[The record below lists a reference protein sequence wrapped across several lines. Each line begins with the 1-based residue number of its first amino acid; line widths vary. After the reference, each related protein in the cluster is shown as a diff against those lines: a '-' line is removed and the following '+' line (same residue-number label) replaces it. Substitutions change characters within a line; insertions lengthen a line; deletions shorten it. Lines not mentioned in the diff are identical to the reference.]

1 MVYFPM
7 IEAVPA
13 IPDHI
18 PISPDKLLIDDEAVI
33 IVDDDHAI
41 RDPLKVYLEMQGLK
55 VADLGSAT
63 ELFSFIENHS
73 IALILLDIGL
83 PDMDGLAILPRIV
96 SKHPDI
102 SVIML
107 TGLADLHVAMECLR
121 KGADDYLSKP
131 VQFHEILFVVK
142 KALEKRRL
150 ILENR
155 RYQNRLVQASFRFQL
170 LHQLSIKM
178 NSVYLTTVELDDI
191 LRAVLV
197 GITADEGLGF
207 NRAFLA
213 LFDDDDLAL
222 RGRMAIGPSCREE
235 AGKIWTEMQARHFQ
249 FLDIIHNLASCNH
262 KDHAVNQ
269 IARLLW
275 VPTTDTEHI
284 LVRSAR
290 ERRSFNIQKGRAE
303 VPVSRELINILGED
317 SFVVVP
323 LFSPRKSYGVIIADN
338 LITQRPIGPTDLN
351 DLEIFASQS
360 SLAIEQSHH
369 YADMQNKI
377 QELEILN
384 RELDRNK
391 DLLVEAER
399 YSALG
404 HMAAQ
409 MVHAIKNPLTSLG
422 GTARQLGKRVKD
434 AELQKYISIIVKE
447 SERLERI
454 LDDLFAFVDKKVP
467 ELEKTEL
474 YSLIKTT
481 AMLVQSDLS
490 RSGITLTMDLPEP
503 EPVLNIDARQMKQM
517 LLHLIKN
524 AIDAM
529 PGGGVLY
536 IAVETDSDFV
546 HINVLDTGMGISDSH
561 LSKMTDPFFTT
572 KTYGTGMGLTMVERI
587 VQTHNGTL
595 VLKKRTPSGL
605 NVQINLPLARVT
617 TQVV

>member
-1 MVYFPM
+1 M
-7 IEAVPA
+7 IEAEPF

-18 PISPDKLLIDDEAVI
+18 PVSPDRLLLDDELIV
-33 IVDDDHAI
+33 IVDDDQSI
-41 RDPLKVYLEMQGLK
+41 REPLKVYLEMQGLK
-55 VADLGSAT
+55 VAELGSAT
-63 ELFSFIENHS
+63 ELFSFIENHH

-96 SKHPDI
+96 SKNLDI

-155 RYQNRLVQASFRFQL
+155 RYQDRLLQASFRFQL

-197 GITADEGLGF
+197 GITADEGLRF

-222 RGRMAIGPSCREE
+222 RGRMAIGPGCREE
-235 AGKIWTEMQARHFQ
+235 AGKIWAEMRERQLH
-249 FLDIIHNLASCNH
+249 FLDIIHNLASCNN

-275 VPTTDTEHI
+275 VPATDADHI
-284 LVRSAR
+284 LVRSAL

-323 LFSPRKSYGVIIADN
+323 LFSRRKSYGVIIADN

-369 YADMQNKI
+369 YADMQHKI
-377 QELEILN
+377 KELEILN
-384 RELDRNK
+384 HELDRNK

-399 YSALG
+399 FSALG
-404 HMAAQ
+404 QMAAQ
-409 MVHAIKNPLTSLG
+409 MVHAIKNPVTSLG

-434 AELQKYISIIVKE
+434 AELQKYISIIVKG

-454 LDDLFAFVDKKVP
+454 VDDLFAFVDKKVP

-481 AMLVQSDLS
+481 AMLVHSDLS
-490 RSGITLTMDLPEP
+490 RSGINLTMDLPSP
-503 EPVLNIDARQMKQM
+503 EPVLNIDARQIKQM

-529 PGGGVLY
+529 PGGGELY
-536 IAVETDSDFV
+536 IKVETDSDFV
-546 HINVLDTGMGISDSH
+546 HINILDTGMGISDSH

-587 VQTHNGTL
+587 VQAHNGTL
-595 VLKKRTPSGL
+595 ILKKRTPSGL
-605 NVQINLPLARVT
+605 NVQINLPLAKK
-617 TQVV
+617 